1 MPENPLSAPNRCA
14 IYTRKSTNSRLDH
27 EVNSLT
33 TQHEICSAY
42 IASQRYRGWTALP
55 RSYDDGGHSGSG
67 LERPALAALMHDI
80 EAGEI
85 DTVVVYK
92 IDRLTRSLLDFV
104 RLIEIFDRRSIGLV
118 SVSQAFDT
126 TDSMGRMILNVLLTF
141 SQFERELIAER
152 VRDSIRTR
160 KRHGR
165 IHGGLA
171 PFGYEYRD
179 GELEVVEA
187 EAEIVGFIY
196 AAFLRH
202 GTYTA
207 AMTAVREAGFC
218 SSLKAARNGT
228 LRGGRPM
235 SPGSVYNILR
245 NPIYVGEIRGHDR
258 TWPGRHAPII
268 ERATWDAACALAAKR
283 TRKGPSALGTDHFLA
298 GILWDDLGRH
308 MLLDVNWVEGQPYH
322 FYVSSN
328 AQWSQAEYRRAYR
341 SRADRLDAVT
351 LAALGAFLTDRSR
364 LRAALRTHGLF
375 GAELDRLAQYGG
387 LAAAR
392 LASTPPSQIEGLIA
406 ALLVRI
412 EVAPEALTLEVRPIE
427 LRRFLEWDGQG
438 TFVGRQADWP
448 TSNARYAIEVPVS
461 VIAAERW
468 PSFTVQPRDP
478 AVEVR
483 PDKQLKILIRN
494 ARAAQALFDAHRD
507 LDLVGLAQ
515 RFGRSPGYFSRLI
528 RLNYLAPDIIAA
540 IADGTQPPGL
550 NRKTLASAHIP
561 LDWTVQRRMFG
572 FPEPSRPVTPRNLFG
587 RGMWPSRGQDDAG
600 GEEKD
605 MTTDTL

>member
-1 MPENPLSAPNRCA
+1 MSDNPLSTPKRCA
-14 IYTRKSTNSRLDH
+14 IYTRKSTNSRLEH

-42 IASQRYRGWTALP
+42 IASQRYRGWTALSQ
-55 RSYDDGGHSGSG
+55 RYDDGGHSGSG

-85 DTVVVYK
+85 DAVVVYK

-104 RLIEIFDRRSIGLV
+104 RLIEIFDRRAIGLV
-118 SVSQAFDT
+118 SVSQTFDT
-126 TDSMGRMILNVLLTF
+126 ADSMGRMILNVLLTF

-187 EAEIVGFIY
+187 EAEIVHFIF

-207 AMTAVREAGFC
+207 AMTAVREAGLC
-218 SSLKAARNGT
+218 SSHKTARSGNV
-228 LRGGRPM
+228 RGGKPM

-268 ERATWDAACALAAKR
+268 DRATWDAACAQAAVR
-283 TRKGPSALGTDHFLA
+283 RRKGPAALGTDHFLA

-308 MLLDVNWVEGQPYH
+308 MLLDVNWVDGHPYH

-341 SRADRLDAVT
+341 SRADRLDAVA
-351 LAALGAFLTDRSR
+351 LAALGAFLADRGR
-364 LRAALRTHGLF
+364 LRVALRTHGLF
-375 GAELDRLAQYGG
+375 GDKLDQLAESGSTAEV
-387 LAAAR
+387 R
-392 LASTPPSQIEGLIA
+392 LASTPCRQREALFA
-406 ALLVRI
+406 ALLVRL
-412 EVAPEALTLEVRPIE
+412 EVFPEALTMHVRPIE

-438 TFVGRQADWP
+438 NFAGRPADWS

-461 VIAAERW
+461 VIAPERW
-468 PSFTVQPRDP
+468 PAFTTQRRDP
-478 AVEVR
+478 AVAQR
-483 PDKQLKILIRN
+483 PDKQLKILIRS
-494 ARAAQALFDAHRD
+494 ARAAQALFDEHRE
-507 LDLVGLAQ
+507 LDLAGLAR

-540 IADGTQPPGL
+540 IADGTQPTGL
-550 NRKTLASAHIP
+550 DRKTLASAHIP
-561 LDWTVQRRMFG
+561 LDWAVQRRMFG
-572 FPEPSRPVTPRNLFG
+572 FAEPLRPVTSRNLFG
-587 RGMWPSRGQDDAG
+587 RGMWPSRDANAAQS
-600 GEEKD
+600 EPHPR
-605 MTTDTL
+605 T